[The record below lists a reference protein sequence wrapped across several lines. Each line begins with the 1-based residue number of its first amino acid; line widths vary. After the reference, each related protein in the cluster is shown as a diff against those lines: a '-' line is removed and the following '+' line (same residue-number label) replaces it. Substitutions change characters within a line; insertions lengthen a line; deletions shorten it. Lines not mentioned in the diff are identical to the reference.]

1 MLPIGRII
9 NCYNNAI
16 LQLTSIPNAALILRI
31 LLPTFSRYQGM
42 TVGLSLIHYFFFLF
56 AVPETPSTSV
66 IGSDN
71 QSVNVTDTLY
81 WRDDVQLRWDDFQSR
96 EKIKTNYAAF
106 TYTIITLNYSLSH
119 SGGAY
124 QPKFSVKCAFQR
136 SRSWVDRDDAAAMTA
151 EILAHEQL
159 HFHIAEITARK
170 LRKAL
175 TSKRYTKNYARE
187 INELYERELNAGEEM
202 QQSYDRESQHGIND
216 VAQKRWSEKVPKLLQ
231 SLAAY
236 RGN

>member
-1 MLPIGRII
+1 
-9 NCYNNAI
+9 
-16 LQLTSIPNAALILRI
+16 
-31 LLPTFSRYQGM
+31 M
-42 TVGLSLIHYFFFLF
+42 TIGLSLIHYFFFLL
-56 AVPETPSTSV
+56 AVPETH
-66 IGSDN
+66 
-71 QSVNVTDTLY
+71 NVSNVDLAQTLSSKSADTLY
-81 WRDDVQLRWDDFQSR
+81 WQEDLKLRWDDFQSR
-96 EKIKTNYAAF
+96 EKIKTDYAAF

-124 QPKFSVKCAFQR
+124 QPKFTVKCAFQR
-136 SRSWVDRDDAAAMTA
+136 SRSWVDRDDPAAMSA

-175 TSKRYTKNYARE
+175 KSKRYTKNYARE

-216 VAQKRWSEKVPKLLQ
+216 SAQKRWAEKVPKLLQ
-231 SLAAY
+231 SLATY